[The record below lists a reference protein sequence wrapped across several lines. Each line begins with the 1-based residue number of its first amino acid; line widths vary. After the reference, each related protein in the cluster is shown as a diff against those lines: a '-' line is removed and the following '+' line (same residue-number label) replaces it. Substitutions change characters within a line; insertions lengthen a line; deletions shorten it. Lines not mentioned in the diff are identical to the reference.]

1 MKIFAIIGLPLRW
14 QRIQF
19 ITIEQDTQHHFIR
32 EPVAERSI
40 KLEYHNS
47 NKQVTD
53 LFTKSLSLKKFAYF
67 RNNLG
72 LVDFL
77 Y

>member
-1 MKIFAIIGLPLRW
+1 MAISAIIGLPLRW

-19 ITIEQDTQHHFIR
+19 ITVEQDTQHHFIR
-32 EPVAERSI
+32 ELVAKRST
-40 KLEYHNS
+40 KLEYRNS
-47 NKQVTD
+47 NEQVID